1 MASPAVQWRAAI
13 ARETPRGGPVL
24 RGNAARRRG
33 GLSDP
38 ARALDPP
45 RYAARRA
52 HDPPADPRPRRVRA
66 ARPPDG
72 GDRRADPPS
81 RLRPPA
87 LLRGARLPPG
97 SHAHRPGTL
106 LLHVLHV
113 PRPADAL
120 PRGPFRP
127 ARGARQRR
135 RPGAP
140 PGAREDR
147 RAARLRPDGV
157 GGARLEHAL
166 DPLLPEARRDAPARV
181 DPHPSR
187 RRAAPPPRG
196 RPRAMTSQGV
206 TWAQGRDARNAET
219 PERREDSALGWVRPV
234 TGCCTLRS
242 PGSACRPRLGS
253 RDPPAHSGLSSRC
266 CPP

>member
-1 MASPAVQWRAAI
+1 MGIDWTALGEEAVDLVRRYLMI
-13 ARETPRGGPVL
+13 DTTNPP
-24 RGNAARRRG
+24 GNEIDDDRVEVTVTGEPKAPN
-33 GLSDP
+33 LS
-38 ARALDPP
+38 
-45 RYAARRA
+45 
-52 HDPPADPRPRRVRA
+52 
-66 ARPPDG
+66 PPDTELYKALA
-72 GDRRADPPS
+72 DTIQRRADPPS

-166 DPLLPEARRDAPARV
+166 DPLLPEARREAPARV

-196 RPRAMTSQGV
+196 RPRAVSLK
-206 TWAQGRDARNAET
+206 A
-219 PERREDSALGWVRPV
+219 
-234 TGCCTLRS
+234 
-242 PGSACRPRLGS
+242 
-253 RDPPAHSGLSSRC
+253 SGG
-266 CPP
+266 